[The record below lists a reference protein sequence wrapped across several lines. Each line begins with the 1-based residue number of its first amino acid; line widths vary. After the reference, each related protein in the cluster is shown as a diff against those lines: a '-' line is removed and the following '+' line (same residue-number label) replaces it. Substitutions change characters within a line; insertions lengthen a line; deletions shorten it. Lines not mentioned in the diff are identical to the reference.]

1 MTGEPLEERMMSE
14 FVAERF
20 PGQTTWVHLRV
31 GWPNSVDPQQPG
43 ALEERQLKLST
54 LPEADLVVRNE
65 SSAAIYEFKIR
76 REQEALGKLLL
87 YRELLLQT
95 PGYEDLTEDDI
106 VLVIV
111 TGREDPRVTAM
122 AAKLGIQEIPYKKDW
137 LTKALA
143 ERTGAR

>member
-1 MTGEPLEERMMSE
+1 MGEPLEERMMSE

-20 PGQTTWVHLRV
+20 PGIPTSVHLRV
-31 GWPNSVDPQQPG
+31 GWPNSVDPKQPG

-54 LPEADLVVRNE
+54 LPEADLVVRTE
-65 SSAAIYEFKIR
+65 ELATIYEFKIR

-87 YRELLLQT
+87 YRELLLST
-95 PGYEDLTEDDI
+95 PGYEDLKEEN
-106 VLVIV
+106 VALVIV

-122 AAKLGIQEIPYKKDW
+122 AAKLGILEIPYRRDW